1 MPVGFNKAR
10 GKLSPARVHGSLGL
24 LPWMALHSTSL
35 GSQAHPSLGDF
46 LGSGGVNS
54 SWALLPWLL
63 G

>member
-1 MPVGFNKAR
+1 MPVGFTQAR

-24 LPWMALHSTSL
+24 LPRMALYSRSL
-35 GSQAHPSLGDF
+35 DSQACPFLGDF

-54 SWALLPWLL
+54 SQALLPWLL